1 MTLVGRPN
9 KNRIAASHDVLRI
22 RTGSLLSLRLHTSS
36 RHRLASTG
44 AVPSAA
50 CSKG

>member
-1 MTLVGRPN
+1 MTLVGRH
-9 KNRIAASHDVLRI
+9 KNRIAASHNVLRI